1 MRMAG
6 DDKERTVC
14 AAVDSEHGGNI
25 AALAGRAGCAPRQI
39 IDFSASI
46 NPLGPPECLRMLVN
60 RSIEKLVHYP
70 DPQGKGLV
78 SVLSSVLG
86 VDEDQLVVANGSTE
100 IIYTLPRILGCARA
114 VIPVPSYLDYARACR
129 MAGVATVPVQL
140 AEADGFRLD
149 FSQLAG
155 LLQENDL
162 VLLGRPNNPT
172 GVSFGAADLLELAA
186 AHPATFFAVDE
197 SFFDFIA
204 GESGLLANPMA
215 PNLIVFRSLTKF
227 YAIPGL
233 RLGFAAA
240 APETAAVLRG
250 QVMPWTVNTMA
261 QEVGRGML
269 GERDYA
275 EQSRAFTRERRV
287 EMQQMLSA
295 IPLLKVFPGEANYL
309 LLKLDGT
316 DLTAARLADK
326 LLLSGPRHLAIR
338 VCDNFAGLD
347 QRFFRVAVRDQE
359 ENELLCQ
366 ALAQEL
372 GRRRC
377 KIVKAKKKTPA
388 LMLQG
393 TSSNAGKSVLT
404 AALCR
409 ILLQDG
415 YRVAPF
421 KAQNMSLNSFVTRNG
436 EEMGRAQVVQA
447 QACRLDPDVRMN
459 PVLLKPSSDVGSQ
472 IIINGRVV
480 DHMSVADYIAFKPL
494 ARQAAL
500 NAYDSLAAEYDVM
513 VIEGAGSPAEVNL
526 KKHDIVN
533 MAMARHAAAPVLL
546 VGDIDRGGVFA
557 SFIGTM
563 EVMAEWERRLIVGY
577 LVNRFRG
584 QESLLSD
591 AYAYLEQFTG
601 KPVLGTIPYIRE
613 HGLPEED
620 SVSFKAGWHEN
631 VKKRRDGAHVTIAV
645 IDLPHISN
653 FTDFE
658 PFLAEPDVHLR
669 IIRTEAELAAA
680 QPELAALILPGS
692 KNVVADFNYL
702 RQSGMDERIRRI
714 ADLQEVEIIG
724 VCGGFQMLGRN
735 IEDPLRIESD
745 GRGHATLGLL
755 AMTTTMAA
763 EKTLARQNAVHLPSG
778 APVHGYEIHH
788 GRTISE
794 CEPILRLED
803 GTAEGAVS
811 TDGRIWG
818 TYLHGIFDDDTF
830 RRRFID
836 TLRTRKKIEP
846 LGRVAAAYDLEPAFE
861 RLAGIVRESIDM
873 KQIYAIM
880 GLL

>member
-1 MRMAG
+1 MLMAV
-6 DDKERTVC
+6 DDKENNAD
-14 AAVDSEHGGNI
+14 AAGGSSHGGNI
-25 AALAGRAGCAPRQI
+25 AALAERAGCAPGQI

-46 NPLGPPECLRMLVN
+46 NPLGPPEGLRMLIN

-70 DPQGKGLV
+70 EPHGKGLV
-78 SVLSSVLG
+78 AVLSSVLG
-86 VDEDQLVVANGSTE
+86 LNEDQLVVANGSTE

-114 VIPVPSYLDYARACR
+114 VIPVPSYLDYERACR
-129 MAGVATVPVQL
+129 MAGVATVQVQL
-140 AEADGFRLD
+140 AEADGFQLD
-149 FSQLAG
+149 FSELAG
-155 LLQENDL
+155 LLQEKDL
-162 VLLGRPNNPT
+162 VFLGRPNNPT
-172 GVSFGAADLLELAA
+172 GVSFVAEDLLELAA

-204 GESGLLANPMA
+204 GESGLLTNPMA

-240 APETAAVLRG
+240 APETAALMRG
-250 QVMPWTVNTMA
+250 QVMPWTVNTIA
-261 QEVGRGML
+261 QEVGRGIL
-269 GERDYA
+269 GDCDYA
-275 EQSRAFTRERRV
+275 EQSRAYTRERRL
-287 EMQQMLSA
+287 EMQQMLST
-295 IPLLKVFPGEANYL
+295 IPLLNVFPGEANYL
-309 LLKLDGT
+309 LLKLDRA
-316 DLTAARLADK
+316 DVSAARLADK
-326 LLLSGPRHLAIR
+326 LLLSGPCRLAVR
-338 VCDNFAGLD
+338 VCENFAGLD
-347 QRFFRVAVRDQE
+347 QQFFRVAVRGKE

-366 ALAQEL
+366 ALAREL
-372 GRRRC
+372 SQGRRTIHRP
-377 KIVKAKKKTPA
+377 KKKTPA

-415 YRVAPF
+415 FRVAPF
-421 KAQNMSLNSFVTRNG
+421 KAQNMSLNSFVTRDG

-472 IIINGRVV
+472 IIVNGRVV

-500 NAYDSLAAEYDVM
+500 NAYDLLAAEYDVV

-533 MAMARHAAAPVLL
+533 MAMARHAEAPVLL

-563 EVMAEWERRLIVGY
+563 EVMAEWERRLIAGY

-591 AYAYLEQFTG
+591 AYTYLEHFTG
-601 KPVLGTIPYIRE
+601 KPVLGTIPYMRE

-631 VKKRRDGAHVTIAV
+631 VEKESDGAHVTIAV

-658 PFLAEPDVHLR
+658 PFLAEPDVRLR
-669 IIRTEAELAAA
+669 VIRTEAELAAA

-692 KNVVADFNYL
+692 KNVISDFNYL
-702 RQSGMDERIRRI
+702 RQSGMVERIRRI
-714 ADLQEVEIIG
+714 ADLKEVEII
-724 VCGGFQMLGRN
+724 
-735 IEDPLRIESD
+735 
-745 GRGHATLGLL
+745 
-755 AMTTTMAA
+755 
-763 EKTLARQNAVHLPSG
+763 
-778 APVHGYEIHH
+778 
-788 GRTISE
+788 
-794 CEPILRLED
+794 
-803 GTAEGAVS
+803 
-811 TDGRIWG
+811 
-818 TYLHGIFDDDTF
+818 
-830 RRRFID
+830 
-836 TLRTRKKIEP
+836 
-846 LGRVAAAYDLEPAFE
+846 
-861 RLAGIVRESIDM
+861 
-873 KQIYAIM
+873 
-880 GLL
+880 